1 MTASVSECFHISK
14 FECVNLL
21 CHFHLGVCACVLGNA
36 NHTKHSLGNNKE
48 KLFQDECSRVS
59 TFLFTSPTRTHTHVR
74 TTRAHGHVCEQIH
87 SHILA

>member
-1 MTASVSECFHISK
+1 MKLKAQIKLITFVRCVCVCEVCVTASVSECFHISK

-48 KLFQDECSRVS
+48 KLFQDECS
-59 TFLFTSPTRTHTHVR
+59 
-74 TTRAHGHVCEQIH
+74 
-87 SHILA
+87 